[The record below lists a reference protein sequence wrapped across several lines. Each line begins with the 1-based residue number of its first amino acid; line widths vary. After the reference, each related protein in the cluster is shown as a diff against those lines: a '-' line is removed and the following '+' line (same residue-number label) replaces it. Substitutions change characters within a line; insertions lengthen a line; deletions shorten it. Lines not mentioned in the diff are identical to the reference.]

1 MQNTLRESVIPVYQD
16 QVYRRQG
23 KHIIIAQVESIV
35 PLHSTLDPNI
45 WGGGTP
51 ELTWR
56 RLQHFFGRSPLARH
70 GQMPCHFY
78 TEYLVDDYETFVG
91 CPLSNKSWFLTE
103 AVFQGVLPVVYSD
116 AILVVLQENYSIE
129 SMDKRLWEVLAHT
142 VITPL
147 MREYNITNERVL
159 FFEKIAN
166 VDKVNSEEWLFRWR
180 DPKFLDPVQ
189 LDMYIKEYEKR

>member
-129 SMDKRLWEVLAHT
+129 SIVQNWANIVLILYWEEYRSLVLPYYVSGMA
-142 VITPL
+142 
-147 MREYNITNERVL
+147 
-159 FFEKIAN
+159 
-166 VDKVNSEEWLFRWR
+166 
-180 DPKFLDPVQ
+180 FLVH
-189 LDMYIKEYEKR
+189 